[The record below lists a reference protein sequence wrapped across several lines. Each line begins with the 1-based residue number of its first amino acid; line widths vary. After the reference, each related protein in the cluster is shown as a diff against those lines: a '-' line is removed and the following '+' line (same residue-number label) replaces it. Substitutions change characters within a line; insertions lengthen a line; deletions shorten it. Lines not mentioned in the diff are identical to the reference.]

1 MKAGFPRQSCSNQTK
16 KDRKPQ
22 SESAR
27 SVLLPGDEGDAPS
40 LFELIAE
47 ALRRQYGGT
56 PAAVKTVVRPTRA
69 NERAVK
75 NWFDAKNGP
84 SGENL
89 VSLLLHADE
98 VLETVLA
105 LAGRQDFIVARKLSG
120 AREKLKKRPA
130 MIDDLQSN

>member
-1 MKAGFPRQSCSNQTK
+1 MSPTQ
-16 KDRKPQ
+16 KDRNLQLDSGRSIPLPRDGGGPPSF
-22 SESAR
+22 SE
-27 SVLLPGDEGDAPS
+27 V
-40 LFELIAE
+40 IAD

-56 PAAVKTVVRPTRA
+56 PAAVKTVVRLTRA

-89 VSLLLHADE
+89 VSLMRHSDE
-98 VLETVLA
+98 VLETVLS
-105 LAGRQDFIVARKLSG
+105 LAGRQDLIVARKLSG
-120 AREKLKKRPA
+120 AREKLKEMLA

>member
-1 MKAGFPRQSCSNQTK
+1 MSPTQ
-16 KDRKPQ
+16 KDRKLQ
-22 SESAR
+22 SESGR
-27 SVLLPGDEGDAPS
+27 SIPLPGDEGDPPS
-40 LFELIAE
+40 FSELIAE

-56 PAAVKTVVRPTRA
+56 PAAVKTVVRLTRA

-89 VSLLLHADE
+89 VSLLRHSDE

-105 LAGRQDFIVARKLSG
+105 LAGRQDLIVARKLTG
-120 AREKLKKRPA
+120 AREKLKEMLA
-130 MIDDLQSN
+130 MIDDLQAT

>member
-1 MKAGFPRQSCSNQTK
+1 
-16 KDRKPQ
+16 
-22 SESAR
+22 
-27 SVLLPGDEGDAPS
+27 V
-40 LFELIAE
+40 IAE

-56 PAAVKTVVRPTRA
+56 PAAVKIVVRLTRA

-89 VSLLLHADE
+89 VSLLRHSDE

-105 LAGRQDFIVARKLSG
+105 LAGRQDLIVARKLTG
-120 AREKLKKRPA
+120 AREKLKEMLA
-130 MIDDLQSN
+130 MIDDLQSS

>member
-1 MKAGFPRQSCSNQTK
+1 MSPTQ
-16 KDRKPQ
+16 KDRNL
-22 SESAR
+22 R
-27 SVLLPGDEGDAPS
+27 SDSGRSIPLTAATGDPPS
-40 LFELIAE
+40 FPEVIAE

-56 PAAVKTVVRPTRA
+56 PAAVKIVVRLTRA

-89 VSLLLHADE
+89 VSLLRHSDE

-105 LAGRQDFIVARKLSG
+105 LAGRQDLIVARKLTG
-120 AREKLKKRPA
+120 AREKLKEMLA
-130 MIDDLQSN
+130 MIDDLQSS

>member
-1 MKAGFPRQSCSNQTK
+1 MSPTQ
-16 KDRKPQ
+16 KDRNLR
-22 SESAR
+22 SESGR
-27 SVLLPGDEGDAPS
+27 SIPLSAAAGDQPS
-40 LFELIAE
+40 FPEVIAE

-56 PAAVKTVVRPTRA
+56 PAAVKIVVRLTRA

-89 VSLLLHADE
+89 VSLLRHSDE

-105 LAGRQDFIVARKLSG
+105 LAGRQDLIVARKLTG
-120 AREKLKKRPA
+120 AREKLKEMLA
-130 MIDDLQSN
+130 MIDDLQSS

>member
-1 MKAGFPRQSCSNQTK
+1 MSPTQ
-16 KDRKPQ
+16 KDRNL
-22 SESAR
+22 R
-27 SVLLPGDEGDAPS
+27 SDSGRSIPLPAIAGDQPS
-40 LFELIAE
+40 FPEVIAE

-56 PAAVKTVVRPTRA
+56 PAAVKIVVRLTRA

-89 VSLLLHADE
+89 VSLLRHSDE

-105 LAGRQDFIVARKLSG
+105 LAGRQDLIVARKLTG
-120 AREKLKKRPA
+120 AREKLKEMLA
-130 MIDDLQSN
+130 MIDDLQAS

>member
-1 MKAGFPRQSCSNQTK
+1 MSPTQ
-16 KDRKPQ
+16 KDRNLR
-22 SESAR
+22 SESGR
-27 SVLLPGDEGDAPS
+27 SIPLPAAAGDQPS
-40 LFELIAE
+40 FPEVIAE

-56 PAAVKTVVRPTRA
+56 PAAVKIVVRLTRA

-89 VSLLLHADE
+89 VSLLRHSDE

-105 LAGRQDFIVARKLSG
+105 LAGRQDLIVARKLTG
-120 AREKLKKRPA
+120 AREKLKEMLA
-130 MIDDLQSN
+130 MIDDLQSS

>member
-1 MKAGFPRQSCSNQTK
+1 MSPTQ
-16 KDRKPQ
+16 KDRNLQ
-22 SESAR
+22 SDSGR
-27 SVLLPGDEGDAPS
+27 SIPLRGDQEDPPS
-40 LFELIAE
+40 FPEVIAE

-56 PAAVKTVVRPTRA
+56 PAAVKTVVRLTRA

-89 VSLLLHADE
+89 VSLLRHSDE

-105 LAGRQDFIVARKLSG
+105 LAGRQDLIVARKLTG
-120 AREKLKKRPA
+120 AREKLKEMLA
-130 MIDDLQSN
+130 MIDDLQAN

>member
-1 MKAGFPRQSCSNQTK
+1 MSPTQ
-16 KDRKPQ
+16 KDRNLQ
-22 SESAR
+22 SESGR
-27 SVLLPGDEGDAPS
+27 SIPLPAPEGDPPS
-40 LFELIAE
+40 FPEVIAQ

-56 PAAVKTVVRPTRA
+56 PAAVKTVVRLTRA

-89 VSLLLHADE
+89 VSLLRHSDE

-105 LAGRQDFIVARKLSG
+105 LAGRQDLIIARKLTG
-120 AREKLKKRPA
+120 AREKLKEMLA
-130 MIDDLQSN
+130 MIDDLQSQ

>member
-1 MKAGFPRQSCSNQTK
+1 MSPTQ
-16 KDRKPQ
+16 KDRNL
-22 SESAR
+22 R
-27 SVLLPGDEGDAPS
+27 SDSGRSIPLPATAGAQPS
-40 LFELIAE
+40 FPEVIAE

-56 PAAVKTVVRPTRA
+56 PAAVKIVVRLTRA

-89 VSLLLHADE
+89 VSLLRHSDE

-105 LAGRQDFIVARKLSG
+105 LAGRQDLIVARKLTG
-120 AREKLKKRPA
+120 AREKLREMLA
-130 MIDDLQSN
+130 MIDDLQSS